1 MLLDYHNNLLNHR
14 LSPATRLV
22 VYDNM
27 NNPIAVFIENDK
39 NIIVCATAGDDD
51 FLKVLEDHGLDK
63 PVIRKINL

>member
-1 MLLDYHNNLLNHR
+1 
-14 LSPATRLV
+14 
-22 VYDNM
+22 M